1 MMSRLVMPGNGA
13 KLQGHMEISAV
24 ELSTFKGLKARVD

>member
-1 MMSRLVMPGNGA
+1 MPENSA

-24 ELSTFKGLKARVD
+24 ELSTFKGRKAVVD